1 MAKRRRVRNQ
11 RQSKGDDKAAAA
23 TVLEEVEMEI
33 VRGVA
38 GGKKRGRSKRDDN
51 AATAAATEGV
61 KTEVEG
67 GKKRGGKKSTA
78 AAVAAPKED
87 EVPTPKRLKIWGKS
101 IKLTEQFLVT
111 EIGINPSRS
120 KEVVEKLKAQDVV
133 TVGSLLGLSE
143 DKLEKNVGLPMGSV
157 GAIMRFIEEQKG
169 KNEE

>member
-1 MAKRRRVRNQ
+1 MAERRRVRNQ

-33 VRGVA
+33 ARGVE

-51 AATAAATEGV
+51 AVAAAVAEGV

-87 EVPTPKRLKIWGKS
+87 EVP
-101 IKLTEQFLVT
+101 KLR
-111 EIGINPSRS
+111 N
-120 KEVVEKLKAQDVV
+120 D
-133 TVGSLLGLSE
+133 
-143 DKLEKNVGLPMGSV
+143 
-157 GAIMRFIEEQKG
+157 
-169 KNEE
+169 

>member
-1 MAKRRRVRNQ
+1 MAERRRVRNQ

-61 KTEVEG
+61 KAEVE
-67 GKKRGGKKSTA
+67 GGKKSTA

-87 EVPTPKRLKIWGKS
+87 EVPTPKRIKIWELSKE
-101 IKLTEQFLVT
+101 LTDEFLMK

-120 KEVVEKLKAQDVV
+120 KEVVEKLKAQYVV
-133 TVGSLLGLSE
+133 TVGSLLSLSE

-157 GAIMRFIEEQKG
+157 GAIMRFIERQKG
-169 KNEE
+169 KGLTN